1 MEKLLGEGHFFEGPR
16 WHEGAWY
23 VSDLYAHQVRRVTE
37 DGKPE
42 DWAAAPGQP
51 SGLGWLPDGSMLVV
65 SMLDR
70 QVLRRRPD
78 GQVVRHADL
87 SVASA
92 HPINDMVVDAHGRA
106 YVATFGFDLFAGGQ
120 PEPGEVLRVDPDGTV
135 SVAAGGLCFANGM
148 VVTPENDTLIVA
160 ETFGSRFTAFTIA
173 DDGTL
178 TDRRV
183 WGQLGRAPS
192 YESIETIVDT
202 DFAPDGCVLDA
213 EGHIWVADALHGR
226 ACRVAPGGAIVD
238 EVRAPGGLG
247 LYACTLG
254 GSDGRSLLLCTAPSF
269 ADHERKA
276 AREAELYVHRVA
288 VPRNDSRP

>member
-1 MEKLLGEGHFFEGPR
+1 MDKLIDGGHFFEGPR
-16 WHEGAWY
+16 WHDGSWY
-23 VSDLYAHQVRRVTE
+23 VSDLYAHHVLRVSE
-37 DGKPE
+37 DGLAE
-42 DWAAAPGQP
+42 QWAQVPNQP
-51 SGLGWLPDGSMLVV
+51 SGSGWLPDGSMIIV

-70 QVLRRRPD
+70 QLLRRYPD
-78 GQVVRHADL
+78 GRVEQHADL
-87 SVASA
+87 STLS
-92 HPINDMVVDAHGRA
+92 PTLINDMVVDKHGRA
-106 YVATFGFDLFAGGQ
+106 YVATFGFDLFTGEPPQ
-120 PEPGEVLRVDPDGTV
+120 PGDVVLVDPDGTARI
-135 SVAAGGLCFANGM
+135 VAHEMRFANGM
-148 VVTPENDTLIVA
+148 VITPENDTLIAA

-173 DDGTL
+173 DDGSL

-183 WGQLGRAPS
+183 WGQVGRAPS

-238 EVRAPGGLG
+238 EVAAPDGLG

-254 GSDGRSLLLCTAPSF
+254 GADGRSLLACTAPSF

-276 AREAELYVHRVA
+276 AKEAELYVHRVD
-288 VPRNDSRP
+288 VPRGDSRP